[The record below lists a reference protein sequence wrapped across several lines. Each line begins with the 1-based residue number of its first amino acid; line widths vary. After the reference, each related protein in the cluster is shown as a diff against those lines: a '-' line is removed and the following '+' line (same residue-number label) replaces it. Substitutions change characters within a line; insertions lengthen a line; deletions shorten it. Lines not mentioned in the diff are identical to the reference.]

1 MVCDR
6 RKARKKQGMTKKACS
21 GVDSQ
26 SQHAHHRPPFPTLF
40 SHSHTL
46 QPLQLNNASSGK
58 TEIKMLTSEQAKD
71 TSHFKDKESGLDLE
85 LVVSALLGGWVG
97 GLPGRRKAGEGHQPF
112 QEQGEWARPRIIG
125 EWVVQGWE

>member
-6 RKARKKQGMTKKACS
+6 HKARKKQGMTKRACS

-26 SQHAHHRPPFPTLF
+26 SRHAHHRPPFPTLF
-40 SHSHTL
+40 SHSHTLL

-85 LVVSALLGGWVG
+85 LVVSGSLGGGVG
-97 GLPGRRKAGEGHQPF
+97 GLPGRLKAVEGHQPF
-112 QEQGEWARPRIIG
+112 QGQGEWAGPGISD
-125 EWVVQGWE
+125 ELVV